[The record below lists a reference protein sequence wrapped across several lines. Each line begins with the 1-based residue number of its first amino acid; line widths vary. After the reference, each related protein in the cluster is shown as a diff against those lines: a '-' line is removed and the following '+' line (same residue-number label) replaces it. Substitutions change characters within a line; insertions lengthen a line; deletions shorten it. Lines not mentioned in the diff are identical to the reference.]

1 MLDLGTSSLKCAVIT
16 LEGRCLSTARAPMSY
31 FNPPGLSE
39 IALEFRPD
47 KTWDLACNLI
57 KASLSKAGV
66 KGSDIAA
73 VSATSQRG
81 GIVLLDKGKKEL
93 YAGPNKDVRAF
104 FEGMAIDEDHGERVY
119 RLTGHTPS
127 FLFAPARLAWFRANA
142 LDTYENTAHILP
154 IGDWARFR
162 LSGEISGERSALT
175 EVGLLPVSD
184 AEPADSVLKLLDINS
199 GLMPPLSRSGEQVG
213 VVSKIA
219 AEASSLAVGTPV
231 VCGGPDTQCG
241 LLGMG
246 IIDPGQLGI
255 LVGWS
260 GPLQMVTAAPCIDAE
275 QRTWTGRHIFENR
288 WVVESTTTE
297 AGRSLDWMAETLGF
311 AERGLGF
318 SSKEPDS
325 PNAYT
330 PLAFLGPRIMDAK
343 RTGLQMGGL
352 LFPTPAG
359 HTGITGQRLVN
370 AALKN
375 LAFAIRGNAMQLEE
389 VTGQQ
394 ALGIALGGGV
404 ARIEGFAQLV
414 TDALKRE
421 VAVPRERDA
430 TLMGVAACAAVGSGA
445 YNSLPEAMQAMR
457 GETETLLPDEARV
470 SVLEE
475 EYDTWLDMYKGLAEI
490 TGAM

>member
-1 MLDLGTSSLKCAVIT
+1 M
-16 LEGRCLSTARAPMSY
+16 
-31 FNPPGLSE
+31 
-39 IALEFRPD
+39 
-47 KTWDLACNLI
+47 
-57 KASLSKAGV
+57 
-66 KGSDIAA
+66 
-73 VSATSQRG
+73 
-81 GIVLLDKGKKEL
+81 
-93 YAGPNKDVRAF
+93 
-104 FEGMAIDEDHGERVY
+104 
-119 RLTGHTPS
+119 
-127 FLFAPARLAWFRANA
+127 
-142 LDTYENTAHILP
+142 
-154 IGDWARFR
+154 
-162 LSGEISGERSALT
+162 
-175 EVGLLPVSD
+175 SD
-184 AEPADSVLKLLDINS
+184 AEPADSVLKLLGIDS

-213 VVSKIA
+213 EVSAIA
-219 AEASSLAVGTPV
+219 AEASGLAVGTPV

-260 GPLQMVTAAPCIDAE
+260 GPLQMVTGTPCIDAK
-275 QRTWTGRHIFENR
+275 QRTWTGRHIVENR

-311 AERGLGF
+311 AERGLRF
-318 SSKEPDS
+318 SSNEPDS

-389 VTGQQ
+389 VTGHQPFDI
-394 ALGIALGGGV
+394 GLGGGV
-404 ARIEGFAQLV
+404 AGIEGFAQLV
-414 TDALKRE
+414 TDALNRD
-421 VAVPRERDA
+421 VVVPRERDT
-430 TLMGVAACAAVGSGA
+430 TLLGAAACAAVGSGA
-445 YNSLPEAMQAMR
+445 YNSLPEATQAMG
-457 GETETLLPDEARV
+457 GETDILLPDEARV

-475 EYDTWLDMYKGLAEI
+475 EYEAWLDMYKRLAEI